1 MKKKKK
7 NIMEIIN
14 DLLNGHDNVI
24 DKLNQLD
31 YEKNYRNQVIMD
43 KILSVDAFDRY
54 KTGK

>member
-1 MKKKKK
+1 
-7 NIMEIIN
+7 MEIIN

-43 KILSVDAFDRY
+43 KILSVDTFDRY